1 MGEEDI
7 PVAIDQ
13 TYSGDYVVCFDPLD
27 GSSNIDAG
35 ISVGSIFGIFEP
47 NEECNLEGKSI
58 VTESTDGD
66 DLDISQ
72 QEALLHCCRPGKD
85 LLSAGYVMYSSS
97 TVLVLTVGDGV
108 YGFTL
113 DTLIGDFVLSHDNI
127 KIPDSGKIYSFN
139 EGNLKGW
146 SDGLKDY
153 MDFVKEG
160 DKLRLLYECAPMSYL
175 AEQAGGK
182 GSTGDGRVLDLVPE
196 QVHQRCPLFIGS
208 TKEVEIIEKFL
219 EK

>member
-1 MGEEDI
+1 MQPGGQ
-7 PVAIDQ
+7 VH
-13 TYSGDYVVCFDPLD
+13 L
-27 GSSNIDAG
+27 
-35 ISVGSIFGIFEP
+35 
-47 NEECNLEGKSI
+47 
-58 VTESTDGD
+58 TESTDGD

-72 QEALLHCCRPGKD
+72 QESLLHCCRPGKD

-113 DTLIGDFVLSHDNI
+113 DTLIGDFVLSHHDI
-127 KIPDSGKIYSFN
+127 KIPESGKIYSFN

-146 SDGLKDY
+146 DDGLKEY
-153 MDFVKEG
+153 MDFVKDG
-160 DKLRLLYECAPMSYL
+160 DKPYSSRYIGSLVGDFHRTMLYGGVYGYPGDVKNKNGKLRLLYECAPMSFL

-182 GSTGDGRVLDLVPE
+182 GSTGKGRVLDIVPE

-219 EK
+219 S